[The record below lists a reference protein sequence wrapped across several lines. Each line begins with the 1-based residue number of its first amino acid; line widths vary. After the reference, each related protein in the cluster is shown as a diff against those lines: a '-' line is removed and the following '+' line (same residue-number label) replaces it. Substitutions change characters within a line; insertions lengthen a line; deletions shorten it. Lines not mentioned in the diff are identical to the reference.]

1 MKKIKWG
8 IIGSGKI
15 ARRFASDLMLLDSA
29 ILIGSSSRNNESNNI
44 FSEEFG
50 ITPFSSFDQ
59 LLSSDVDVVYIATPH
74 SSHREHS
81 IKAILAGKAVLCEK
95 PFAMKYSEAQEIIDH
110 AKLKNVFVMEAM
122 WTRFFPAI
130 QEIIELVRS
139 GRIGKL
145 LRIESSFGYE
155 SVFDPNSRVFNPHLG
170 GGSLLDVGVYCI
182 SLARML
188 TEESLQEIH
197 CKSQLSSTG
206 VDESASWTITF
217 PSGAIAVGKS
227 SVTNILEN
235 EARIIGTN
243 GEIHI
248 PQFWRPKEY
257 FLNGEKRTFEFE
269 GMGFQFEAM
278 EVIDCLKKGLTESPR
293 MPHAHTL
300 DVIKTMD
307 TIRKLIN
314 KF

>member
-1 MKKIKWG
+1 MKNIKWG

-15 ARRFASDLMLLDSA
+15 ARRFAADLTLLDSA
-29 ILIGSSSRNNESNNI
+29 ILVGSASRNNENNKK

-50 ITPFSSFDQ
+50 ITPFSSVNE
-59 LLSSDVDVVYIATPH
+59 LLSSDIDVVYIATPH

-95 PFAMKYSEAQEIIDH
+95 PFAMNYAEAQEIIDH
-110 AKLKNVFVMEAM
+110 AKLKNIFVMEAM

-130 QEIIELVRS
+130 QEVIELVKA
-139 GRIGKL
+139 GKIGKL

-188 TEESLQEIH
+188 TDETSEEIH
-197 CKSQLSSTG
+197 CTAQLSSTG
-206 VDESASWTITF
+206 VDESASWSIAF
-217 PSGAIAVGKS
+217 PSGIIAASES
-227 SVTNILEN
+227 SVVNILKN
-235 EARIIGTN
+235 QARIIGTN
-243 GEIHI
+243 GEIII

-257 FLNGEKRTFEFE
+257 LLNGELRRFEFE
-269 GMGFQFEAM
+269 GLGLQFEAK
-278 EVIDCLKKGLTESPR
+278 EVMDCLGKGFIESPLMNHR
-293 MPHAHTL
+293 QTL
-300 DVIKTMD
+300 DVMKMMD
-307 TIRKLIN
+307 AIRKLLR
-314 KF
+314 